1 MSYSMFSGA
10 TAGLTN
16 AFSVI
21 ANSST
26 TGVTASTITTAM
38 SNSSLAT
45 TLNPTFSSYILNN
58 FASLDTNHDGT
69 LNATELSN
77 FTNMM
82 NATGMTQAQLTQ
94 LGSASGLSNETL
106 EQVLQHFND
115 IDTNHDGK
123 VSSAEISAYKL
134 KSSEEQKKAE
144 FANKAATNM
153 SVFYGNDDASSSANS
168 SSLLSFKY
176 MNNNSSGSN
185 SNSSS

>member
-21 ANSST
+21 GNSST
-26 TGVTASTITTAM
+26 TGVTASTVAAAM
-38 SNSSLAT
+38 SNSSLT
-45 TLNPTFSSYILNN
+45 TSLNPTFASYILNN

-82 NATGMTQAQLTQ
+82 NTTGMTQAQLAQ
-94 LGSASGLSNETL
+94 LGAASGLSNQTL

-115 IDTNHDGK
+115 IDINHDGK
-123 VSSAEISAYKL
+123 VSSAEIQAYRL
-134 KSSEEQKKAE
+134 KSNEEQKKAE

-153 SVFYGNDDASSSANS
+153 SVFYADENASANDTS

-176 MNNNSSGSN
+176 MNSNNNNSS
-185 SNSSS
+185 SS